1 MIKKIVKFL
10 RQKCIIITLQGLGV
24 LFFSISIYAADNLV
38 IEGVSYSVDTLA
50 NYKVGP
56 GTTYTSLRL
65 QAAKRLDVFFL
76 KADLNNPYLNFKSVL
91 GRDSIYTGEQP
102 SAMAKR
108 KSKDGAVYFAGTN
121 GDFYNTTGYV
131 GLPIGCTMIDGQ
143 LATPPAG
150 NWKSIAFD
158 EQKTPGIGV
167 LTYNVKVKKG
177 AETWTVNRV
186 NHLRDA
192 NQLVLFNQH
201 NGKGTRAN
209 AFGTEVLLQLVD
221 GEVWGVNKTL
231 KAKVVKIDVNKGN
244 MAIPA
249 GHAVLSGHGTAQT
262 LLNTLALND
271 ELNLE
276 FNMLLDGVTAPFSN
290 IVGGESRAPM
300 LKNGV
305 VEQSDIWNELHPRT
319 GVGYSQNK
327 KSVIFC
333 VVDGRG
339 LSAGVTTKQLA
350 QLMQSAGAYTA
361 FNMDGGGSSC
371 MYVKEFGP
379 MNATSDGTER
389 AVANG
394 IFAVS
399 SAPTDN
405 TVSEI
410 RAYNTTIKLPKF
422 GVFMPKFLAYNQ
434 YGALINKDLQGVIL
448 SCDVQVGEIA
458 ADGRFVASGTQGG
471 IVKARFGNIETQFRV
486 ELISSAQVAFKLD
499 SVLIDSKREY
509 PVQIQSIIGNNTME
523 VLPAA
528 LTWGAKDASICS
540 IENGVLKGLKNG
552 QTKIYGSLGSF
563 KDSLLVKV
571 EIPTSGTYTADDFR
585 SIGWILDASAA
596 LNAVLNTQNLPSNWA
611 TGSAVNFVFNTTRAP
626 YIKLTKVLNLYSL
639 PDTFKITVNAGNIS
653 VSKLLISL
661 RTANSTSD
669 VTKELTVIPQNND
682 VEIAIPIASMF
693 STNDISIY
701 PIKLNYLNFYLNAQT
716 TGQAYSLALKDITLC
731 YKNYTVS
738 GLAQIQSKGMSIIPN
753 PTNNKQFTIR
763 LNENISGDLKLS
775 FFEPNGRMVYTT
787 NLKNQD
793 QNEYKVFVNNLKS
806 GIYIVNAI
814 YDKQQFSST
823 VCIQ

>member
-1 MIKKIVKFL
+1 MQ
-10 RQKCIIITLQGLGV
+10 RITLIFLICWCVFDLKAQNLTIDG
-24 LFFSISIYAADNLV
+24 ISYA
-38 IEGVSYSVDTLA
+38 VDTLA

-56 GTTYTSLRL
+56 GTQYTSLRL
-65 QAAKRLDVFFL
+65 QAATRLDVFFL
-76 KADLNNPYLNFKSVL
+76 KADLNNPYLNFKTVL

-108 KSKDGAVYFAGTN
+108 KTKDGAMYFAGTN
-121 GDFYNTTGYV
+121 GDFYNTAGYI

-150 NWKSIAFD
+150 SWKSITFD
-158 EQKTPGIGV
+158 EQKTLGIGV

-177 AETWTVNRV
+177 AETWTINRV

-209 AFGTEVLLQLVD
+209 AFGTEVLLQLAD
-221 GEVWGVNKTL
+221 GENWGVNKTL
-231 KAKVVKIDVNKGN
+231 KAKVVKIDVNKAN

-262 LLNTLALND
+262 LLNTLVLND

-276 FNMLLDGVTAPFSN
+276 FNMLLDGVAASFSN

-434 YGALINKDLQGVIL
+434 YGALINKDLQGVFM
-448 SCDVQVGEIA
+448 SCDAQVGEIA
-458 ADGRFVASGTQGG
+458 ADGRFVASGLQGG

-486 ELISSAQVAFKLD
+486 ELINSAEVAFKLD

-509 PVQIQSIIGNNTME
+509 PIQVQSVIGINTMD
-523 VLPAA
+523 VLPSA
-528 LTWGAKDASICS
+528 LTWKANDATICS
-540 IENGVLKGLKNG
+540 IESGVLKGLRNG
-552 QTKIYGSLGSF
+552 ITNIIGSLGDF
-563 KDSLLVKV
+563 KDSVKVKV
-571 EIPTSGTYTADDFR
+571 EIPENGVRISDNFDTQSWT
-585 SIGWILDASAA
+585 LDASTP
-596 LNAVLNTQNLPSNWA
+596 LKAVFNSQNLPSNW
-611 TGSAVNFVFNTTRAP
+611 TDGGVVNYVFASTRSP
-626 YIKLTKVLNLYSL
+626 YIKISKSLDLYSL
-639 PDTFKITVNAGNIS
+639 PDTLKISLNLGDMS
-653 VSKLLISL
+653 VSKILISL
-661 RTANSTSD
+661 KSANSSSDLTKEFTGIAQNMD
-669 VTKELTVIPQNND
+669 VTL
-682 VEIAIPIASMF
+682 AIPINSLF
-693 STNDISIY
+693 STSDISIY
-701 PIKLNYLNFYLNAQT
+701 PIKLNYLNFFLGTQT
-716 TGQAYSLALKDITLC
+716 VGKTYRLALKDICLC

-738 GLAQIQSKGMSIIPN
+738 GISQVQSKGMSVFPN
-753 PTNNKQFTIR
+753 PANNKQLTIR
-763 LNENISGDLKLS
+763 PNENTSGNLNVS
-775 FFEPNGRMVYTT
+775 FYASNGQLVYTNNFKNSIKNEYNLRVD
-787 NLKNQD
+787 NLKT
-793 QNEYKVFVNNLKS
+793 
-806 GIYIVNAI
+806 GIYIVKASF
-814 YDKQQFSST
+814 DKQQFSST
-823 VCIQ
+823 IYIQ